1 MRVAPSIIAANFA
14 AFQNE
19 IKGIEKAGAD
29 LLHLDVM
36 DGVFVPNLTFGPMVV
51 DAINAVTDL
60 ELDTHLMIIN
70 PEKYLKQFIDAGA
83 DWISFHCEATKQT
96 DTCLEY
102 IKGRN
107 RKAGLAINPTTPFT
121 RIIQYVEQLD
131 YLLIMT
137 VNPGFY
143 GQKFMSDVLAK
154 VKEAK
159 DYINKHGLSCLLE
172 VDGGINYANACLINQ
187 AGADII
193 VAGAGVFKQG
203 DYSEAIERL
212 RCSKV

>member
-1 MRVAPSIIAANFA
+1 MKVAPSIIAANFA
-14 AFQNE
+14 VFQNE
-19 IKGIEKAGAD
+19 IKGIENAGAD

-51 DAINAVTDL
+51 DAINTVTDL

-70 PEKYLKQFIDAGA
+70 PEKYLEQFIDAGA

-107 RKAGLAINPTTPFT
+107 RKAGLAINPTTPFAK
-121 RIIQYVEQLD
+121 IIQYVERLD

-137 VNPGFY
+137 VQPGFY

-154 VKEAK
+154 VKEAR
-159 DYINKHGLSCLLE
+159 DYINKHELTCLLE

-193 VAGAGVFKQG
+193 VAGAGVFKQEN
-203 DYSEAIERL
+203 YSEAIERL